1 LLPEQNNTA
10 QNRPREP
17 EDLRKVVVR
26 VIETRDSRWAK
37 SRIVTSS
44 ASRMPISGTNKPFH
58 SKEAILLGTRAILR
72 CMRCFFL
79 LFLSLCAYSQ
89 DSAAI
94 VSAVDAEAPAAQ
106 ALLEK
111 IVNINSGT
119 FNLAGV
125 RAVSEVMEAELRALG
140 FETRF
145 IPMDSIGRASHLIAT
160 RKGTGRPILLIG
172 HMDTVFEP
180 SSPFQKL
187 ERKPGG
193 RTASG
198 PGTSDMKGG
207 LTVLLTALK
216 ALRKA
221 GKLEGV
227 PLTVFLT
234 ADEEA
239 PGDLAVTRRDLIAVG
254 KASRAALCF
263 ETGIRGVTQDMA
275 STARRGFTG
284 WTVKSTGK
292 AGHSGGIFSE
302 NAGYGAVFEMSR
314 VLNEF
319 QQKLREPNMTFNV
332 GLLVG
337 GADAKLDR
345 AGEASVKGKDNI
357 IPAEAVARGEVRALS
372 LEQVSRIKDKMYAIA
387 AKSLPGTKTEI
398 RFEEGYP
405 PMAPTAGNKRLLRL
419 LNEAS
424 AAVNLG
430 EVGELD
436 PMQRGAGDISFIA
449 PYVDSLSGL
458 GSIGQGAHAVGEQ
471 VDLESIPRQAKR
483 AALLI
488 LKVAGS
494 LQ

>member
-1 LLPEQNNTA
+1 MLFPTL
-10 QNRPREP
+10 
-17 EDLRKVVVR
+17 
-26 VIETRDSRWAK
+26 
-37 SRIVTSS
+37 
-44 ASRMPISGTNKPFH
+44 
-58 SKEAILLGTRAILR
+58 ILML
-72 CMRCFFL
+72 
-79 LFLSLCAYSQ
+79 
-89 DSAAI
+89 SAARAQDAI
-94 VSAVDAEAPAAQ
+94 AIATAVDAEAPAAQ
-106 ALLEK
+106 ALLRK
-111 IVNINSGT
+111 IVDLNSGT
-119 FNLAGV
+119 FHLAGV
-125 RAVSEVMEAELRALG
+125 RAVGDVMEGELRALG

-145 IPMDSIGRASHLIAT
+145 LPMESIGRAPHLLAT
-160 RKGTGRPILLIG
+160 RKGAGRPILLIG

-187 ERKPGG
+187 ERKPDG

-198 PGTSDMKGG
+198 PGASDMKGG
-207 LTVLLTALK
+207 LVVLLTALK
-216 ALRKA
+216 ALQKS
-221 GKLEGV
+221 GKLEGL

-239 PGDLAVTRRDLIAVG
+239 PGELSVSRRDLIAAG

-263 ETGIRGVTQDMA
+263 ETGIRGVSQDMA

-284 WTVKSTGK
+284 WTIRSTGN

-302 NAGYGAVFEMSR
+302 KAGYGAVFEMSR

-337 GADAKLDR
+337 GADARLDR
-345 AGEASVKGKDNI
+345 SGEASVKGKDNI

-372 LEQVSRIKDKMYAIA
+372 PEQVARIKDKMYAIA
-387 AKSLPGTKTEI
+387 ARSLPGTQTEI
-398 RFEEGYP
+398 QFEEGYP
-405 PMAPTAGNKRLLRL
+405 PMAPTVGNKRLLKL

-424 AAVNLG
+424 GEAGLG

-436 PMQRGAGDISFIA
+436 PMQRGAGDISFVA
-449 PYVDSLSGL
+449 PHVDSLSGL
-458 GSIGQGAHAVGEQ
+458 GAIGQGAHAAGEQ

-488 LKVAGS
+488 LKVAAA
-494 LQ
+494 LN